1 MTENLAEQLALL
13 PEYFRGHLA
22 LTLISLIIGITI
34 SIPLGVW
41 AAQAP
46 RVKRP
51 LLTLVSIIQTF
62 PSVAILAL
70 VVAMLGGRIGS
81 LPAIIAL
88 VLYSMLPIVR
98 NTVTGLENVAEE
110 VVTAARGIGMSPRQ
124 ILTKVRIPLA
134 LPVIIAGIRTAA
146 VWTVGLAT
154 LSTLVGASSFGNYI
168 FTGLQTRNLLA
179 VTVGSLAAA
188 SMAVILDS
196 LIGGFSGWRPTEA
209 RPSVGSTQSSE
220 NSGDHRTHFGAR
232 VSGYSLLPEKEVDI
246 VIGGKGFTEQ
256 YIVAGAVE
264 EVLQEAGF
272 TTEQRLGLG
281 TEVVFQATAN
291 NTIDVYLEYSGTVW
305 SNLMNRDDNPGRE
318 AVMLEVEAY
327 IAAEHGMTNLA
338 RLGFQNLYALA
349 MRREQAE
356 QLGIR
361 SISDLKPFA
370 DGLVAGGDLE
380 FFGRPEWISL
390 RDTYRI
396 DFAEKL
402 TFDTTLMYTAIA
414 EEQVDVIAAYTT
426 DGRVAEFD
434 LVILED
440 PLNAIPPYDGFL
452 AVSGDAM
459 DNRLFVETLS
469 SLAGKIS
476 DEVMRNANR
485 LVDVENRPV
494 TDGVR
499 YIREVLTNRGGLP

>member
-1 MTENLAEQLALL
+1 M
-13 PEYFRGHLA
+13 
-22 LTLISLIIGITI
+22 
-34 SIPLGVW
+34 
-41 AAQAP
+41 
-46 RVKRP
+46 
-51 LLTLVSIIQTF
+51 
-62 PSVAILAL
+62 
-70 VVAMLGGRIGS
+70 
-81 LPAIIAL
+81 
-88 VLYSMLPIVR
+88 VR
-98 NTVTGLENVAEE
+98 
-110 VVTAARGIGMSPRQ
+110 
-124 ILTKVRIPLA
+124 A
-134 LPVIIAGIRTAA
+134 LPSNT
-146 VWTVGLAT
+146 
-154 LSTLVGASSFGNYI
+154 S
-168 FTGLQTRNLLA
+168 
-179 VTVGSLAAA
+179 
-188 SMAVILDS
+188 
-196 LIGGFSGWRPTEA
+196 
-209 RPSVGSTQSSE
+209 
-220 NSGDHRTHFGAR
+220 
-232 VSGYSLLPEKEVDI
+232 
-246 VIGGKGFTEQ
+246 
-256 YIVAGAVE
+256 VAGAVE
-264 EVLQEAGF
+264 EVLQEAGL
-272 TTEQRLGLG
+272 RLSIGLG

-318 AVMLEVEAY
+318 AVMSEVEAY
-327 IAAEHGMTNLA
+327 IAAEHGMANLA

-356 QLGIR
+356 RLGIG

-499 YIREVLTNRGGLP
+499 YIREALTE

>member
-1 MTENLAEQLALL
+1 
-13 PEYFRGHLA
+13 
-22 LTLISLIIGITI
+22 
-34 SIPLGVW
+34 
-41 AAQAP
+41 
-46 RVKRP
+46 
-51 LLTLVSIIQTF
+51 
-62 PSVAILAL
+62 
-70 VVAMLGGRIGS
+70 
-81 LPAIIAL
+81 
-88 VLYSMLPIVR
+88 
-98 NTVTGLENVAEE
+98 
-110 VVTAARGIGMSPRQ
+110 
-124 ILTKVRIPLA
+124 
-134 LPVIIAGIRTAA
+134 
-146 VWTVGLAT
+146 
-154 LSTLVGASSFGNYI
+154 
-168 FTGLQTRNLLA
+168 LLA
-179 VTVGSLAAA
+179 VSVGSVAAA

-196 LIGGFSGWRPTEA
+196 IIGGFQWLALNRNA
-209 RPSVGSTQSSE
+209 
-220 NSGDHRTHFGAR
+220 GAR
-232 VSGYSLLPEKEVDI
+232 SARYRAVKILVITGLTSVLGVSVYSSLPDEEVDI

-305 SNLMNRDDNPGRE
+305 SNLMNREDNPGRE
-318 AVMLEVEAY
+318 AVMSEVEAY

-356 QLGIR
+356 RLGIR
-361 SISDLKPFA
+361 SINDLKPFA

-414 EEQVDVIAAYTT
+414 EEQVDIIAAYTT

-452 AVSGDAM
+452 AVSADAM
-459 DNRLFVETLS
+459 NDRLFVETLS

-476 DEVMRNANR
+476 DDVMRNANR
-485 LVDVENRPV
+485 LVDVENLPV
-494 TDGVR
+494 SDGVR
-499 YIREVLTNRGGLP
+499 YIRDVLAE